1 MTTIVRPRTEADFP
15 GLERALTECHAAT
28 GWPLEGVPDARAFIC
43 EDQGPL
49 EQAWVAE
56 HNGHIVGHIAINAPE
71 PDCPCVKLWRRQT
84 ATDPDDGKPDDR
96 IAVVGRLF
104 VSPTKKVPGV
114 VRALY
119 HAVLDWS
126 RERDAQLIMY
136 VVVWSA
142 ARMLAAEAMTAR
154 FGWAKFGDTVYVSP
168 KDGRVIDAV
177 CYAAPPRAEAG
188 EKAEGPVRPKL
199 LRRRMSFAE
208 RLVQAKSSFMVMWR
222 NPKSESWA
230 CWWRGGG
237 VLTLVSSLR
246 PAYLSEVS
254 YEAVSHSIS
263 C

>member
-1 MTTIVRPRTEADFP
+1 MTTTIVRPRTEADFP
-15 GLERALTECHAAT
+15 SLERALTECHAAT

-43 EDQGPL
+43 EAQGPL

-71 PDCPCVKLWRRQT
+71 PACPCVKLWRQKCGTTT
-84 ATDPDDGKPDDR
+84 ADDDDR

-119 HAVLDWS
+119 SAVTDWS
-126 RERDAQLIMY
+126 REHDTQLIMY

-142 ARMLAAEAMTAR
+142 ARVLAAEVMTAR
-154 FGWAKFGDTVYVSP
+154 FGWLKFGDTVYVSP

-177 CYAAPPRAEAG
+177 CYAAPPLAE
-188 EKAEGPVRPKL
+188 EMEMEGAKRVRRPL
-199 LRRRMSFAE
+199 LRETTYVE

-222 NPKSESWA
+222 NPKSKLYVSFRE
-230 CWWRGGG
+230 G
-237 VLTLVSSLR
+237 VD
-246 PAYLSEVS
+246 EV
-254 YEAVSHSIS
+254 